1 LQGRRHAYSL
11 IELLAVMA
19 ILSALAGLTV
29 GSLSPVRANALTT
42 GGNQLAD
49 LLTLARQNSLAH
61 HAFTAVVIKSTGDS
75 RYSAFC
81 LFELTRNEDD
91 GTFAAWKM
99 TAPWRSLP
107 EGVRFDPGTLTGPAA
122 NFVDM
127 NTPPSIPSPLPGT
140 VQFRGQTINLP
151 ADVAYQV
158 FAPDGTLTKRDPV
171 RLRLI
176 HGTDDSGTGIMPTGP
191 KNAGGNPANCYDIVI
206 LAETGQ
212 VKVERL

>member
-49 LLTLARQNSLAH
+49 VLTLARQNSLAH

-75 RYSAFC
+75 RYSSFC
-81 LFELTRNEDD
+81 QFELTRNDD

-107 EGVRFDPGTLTGPAA
+107 EGVRFDPDPLTGPAA
-122 NFVDM
+122 NFV
-127 NTPPSIPSPLPGT
+127 NISPRPSIPLPLPAT

-151 ADVAYQV
+151 TDVAYQV
-158 FAPDGTLTKRDPV
+158 FGPDGTLTKRDPV
-171 RLRLI
+171 RLRLV
-176 HGTDDSGTGIMPTGP
+176 HGTDDSEPASCLRDRKRRGD
-191 KNAGGNPANCYDIVI
+191 PANYYDIVI

-212 VKVERL
+212 VR